1 MNKCVSVLLKT
12 KSSEKINV
20 EFVPTTVQ
28 NCHHCVWMN
37 KNKTV

>member
-28 NCHHCVWMN
+28 NLSSLCMDD
-37 KNKTV
+37 